1 MASTKQDLGP
11 LNEEADP
18 LVIVDGRQSE
28 TAAAVQRGT
37 CRMWRDLGH
46 ATLTELPLANGRRA
60 DVVALDRKGGVL
72 IVEIKSSIEDFRAD
86 SKWPEYCDFCDS
98 LYFAIPA
105 DVPQDIIPAQA
116 GLIVADRYDAEI
128 LRHGDR
134 HPLTAARRK
143 AVTLRFAR
151 AAAQRLQ
158 TVFDPAGAL

>member
-1 MASTKQDLGP
+1 MIEDD
-11 LNEEADP
+11 DP

-37 CRMWRDLGH
+37 CRMLSSLGY
-46 ATLTELPLANGRRA
+46 AALTELPLANGRRA
-60 DVVALDRKGGVL
+60 DVVAMDRKGGLL
-72 IVEIKSSIEDFRAD
+72 IIEIKSSIEDFRTD
-86 SKWPEYCDFCDS
+86 SKWPEYRDFCDM

-105 DVPQDIIPAQA
+105 DVPQHIIPEDA
-116 GLIVADRYDAEI
+116 GLILADRYDAEI

-134 HPLTAARRK
+134 HSLSGARRK

-158 TVFDPAGAL
+158 ATFDPAGSF